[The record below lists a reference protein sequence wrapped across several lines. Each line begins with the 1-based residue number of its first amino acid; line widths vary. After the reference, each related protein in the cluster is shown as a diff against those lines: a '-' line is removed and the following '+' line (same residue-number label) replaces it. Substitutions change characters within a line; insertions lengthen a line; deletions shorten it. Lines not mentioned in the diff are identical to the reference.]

1 MGARCDL
8 KAGSTTAAGVKCHG
22 RSSLAEQGGGQLL
35 GKRAF
40 ANPRRPNKQKGHRS
54 GDQFLHHFSRH
65 IGQAEITSVEAVGQP
80 LVIKAHQLE
89 DRRM

>member
-1 MGARCDL
+1 MAATINGQTKQATQPDQ
-8 KAGSTTAAGVKCHG
+8 TTMETTEGNWPH
-22 RSSLAEQGGGQLL
+22 LAVNHLTADFPL
-35 GKRAF
+35 
-40 ANPRRPNKQKGHRS
+40 PCHRS

>member
-1 MGARCDL
+1 MAATVNGQT
-8 KAGSTTAAGVKCHG
+8 KTGYTTRSNNHG
-22 RSSLAEQGGGQLL
+22 NNWEPRPRLAVNHLTADFPLPGG
-35 GKRAF
+35 
-40 ANPRRPNKQKGHRS
+40 RS